1 MSKEYADIVAVLEP
15 LADFCTQT
23 SLTNAKLSDVEI
35 EQIVSANKKLLQ
47 ALEDTRCFIRSNKCH
62 VALKHLETFVRKN
75 RCLSNM
81 SEEGLESLHSNFGQ
95 IVDKIKRSNHLKVLL
110 YAAKQYSV
118 KVFLF
123 DRGEYEEL

>member
-1 MSKEYADIVAVLEP
+1 
-15 LADFCTQT
+15 
-23 SLTNAKLSDVEI
+23 
-35 EQIVSANKKLLQ
+35 
-47 ALEDTRCFIRSNKCH
+47 
-62 VALKHLETFVRKN
+62 
-75 RCLSNM
+75 M